1 MIPVPGTLYLVST
14 PIGNLEDITFRAV
27 SVLKSVSLIAAED
40 TRNSGV
46 LLSHYQISTPVISLH
61 DHNERN
67 RTASLLARLQTGE
80 SVALISDAGTPLLSD
95 PGYFLVRE
103 AIRADIRVE
112 AIPGASALLTALVA
126 SGLACD
132 QFCFAGFLPQK
143 KGRKTKLTSLATIQG
158 TLVFYE
164 SPYRIHTLIGE
175 CLAIFGNRQAVLTRE
190 LTKKFETIYRGDLQ
204 SLHTSLSGQT
214 LKGEMVLL
222 VEGLTRHLRQDDDHD
237 HPDPIHSVPRP

>member
-1 MIPVPGTLYLVST
+1 MTAEPGTLYLVST
-14 PIGNLEDITFRAV
+14 PIGNLEDMTFRAV

-40 TRNSGV
+40 TRNSGI
-46 LLSHYQISTPVISLH
+46 LLSHYQIATAVISLH

-67 RTASLLARLQTGE
+67 RTASVLTRLQAGD
-80 SVALISDAGTPLLSD
+80 SVALISDAGTPLISD

-103 AIRADIRVE
+103 AIRNSIRVE
-112 AIPGASALLTALVA
+112 AIPGASALLTALVS

-132 QFCFAGFLPQK
+132 QFYFVGFLPQK
-143 KGRKTKLTSLATIQG
+143 KGRRSRLQSLSTIQG

-164 SPYRIHTLIGE
+164 SPFRIHSLIE
-175 CLAIFGNRQAVLTRE
+175 DCLEIYGNRQAVLTRE

-204 SLHTSLSGQT
+204 SLKTSLSGQS

-237 HPDPIHSVPRP
+237 QPDPLYSVPRP